1 MPAAALYSSISKCTS
16 GKGLQCFCNY
26 LHSKGVAFLWGDSSK
41 KAPFE
46 RFLEKMKNYVKYMDN
61 HLYIC

>member
-1 MPAAALYSSISKCTS
+1 MPEAALYSSISKCTS

-46 RFLEKMKNYVKYMDN
+46 RFLEKTKIMSNT
-61 HLYIC
+61 